1 MAAQRMR
8 TTKQQFYTWSCALLT
23 AMFAEFAAAKEWLF
37 DVYLDQS
44 KIGQHHFKLSDEGVL
59 TSTAK
64 FNVKVLFINAYQYE
78 HQAVERWNGDCLEK
92 LETQTVE
99 DKKRVNVKAQ
109 LSEQHLLVDDGK
121 KQQKLPAC
129 SMTFAYWNPKIL
141 EQSKL
146 LNPQNA
152 EWLETQFTPLGT
164 EKITVRNEKV
174 SAERYKLEGRFA
186 GKSKLNIAL
195 WYKGGSDWVALE
207 STTPEGYTIRYQL
220 R

>member
-1 MAAQRMR
+1 M
-8 TTKQQFYTWSCALLT
+8 TSIKHYCTFICVLLT
-23 AMFAEFAAAKEWLF
+23 EMFSEMALAKEWLF

-44 KIGQHHFKLSDEGVL
+44 KIGQHHFKLSDEGKL

-78 HQAVERWNGDCLEK
+78 HQAVERWRGDCLEK
-92 LETQTVE
+92 LEAQTVE
-99 DKKRVNVKAQ
+99 DKLKTNVKAQ

-121 KQQKLPAC
+121 KQQTLPRC
-129 SMTFAYWNPKIL
+129 SMTFAYWNPKIT

-152 EWLETQFTPLGT
+152 EWLETQFTSLGT
-164 EKITVRNEKV
+164 ENIMVRNEKV
-174 SAERYKLEGRFA
+174 SAERYKLEGLLA
-186 GKSKLNIAL
+186 GKPKLNIEL
-195 WYKGGSDWVALE
+195 WYKGGSDWVALK